1 MMGPPNDT
9 AHEVPG
15 MYLLAANDIFTL
27 MEDESMR
34 DFSVYISFYEI
45 YCGKLYDL
53 LNNRNLVHPRENA
66 NQKVKIMGLTEA
78 QITSVDETMEVIDF
92 GLGSRMTGSTAANS
106 DSSRSHAVL
115 QI

>member
-1 MMGPPNDT
+1 MMGPPNDSE
-9 AHEVPG
+9 HQIPG

-27 MEDESMR
+27 MEDESMS
-34 DFSVYISFYEI
+34 DFSVFISFYEI

-53 LNNRNLVHPRENA
+53 LNSRKLVHPRENA
-66 NQKVKIMGLTEA
+66 TQQIKIMGLTEA

-92 GLGSRMTGSTAANS
+92 GLGSRMTGITAANA

-115 QI
+115 